1 MALALNST
9 MPIVDFQTA
18 IIEEMDKTDL
28 ELTQTGFGT
37 WSHSKL
43 KTFTSCPLLFL
54 LKNVLKIEYTLTAQ
68 EIAEQDSLLMKYTGL
83 IAQSILEDMV
93 NGMDFRPAL
102 DKIRPK
108 YQNEISEESWD
119 SIELL
124 EERLLYF
131 MDKFTF
137 FTTVHGSTHHHT
149 EQKLAFDDQMNPVDF
164 HDKSAFFRG
173 ILDLSIFLKNG
184 DVILF
189 DHKNGGS
196 AEFGLGNYES
206 QLKSQAMLLAC
217 HSPNL
222 QAVVPFIHFIQEGS
236 VAGGNIRYSRE
247 RIMDEFF
254 LSLKSRIDGSL
265 ENLLTRGKFRQL
277 SGNGCQY
284 CEFRAGCKSGKRGSG
299 GVFQPIIEHSKKF
312 FQGKEIL

>member
-9 MPIVDFQTA
+9 MPIVDFQQA

-54 LKNVLKIEYTLTAQ
+54 LKNVLKIDYTLTAQ
-68 EIAEQDSLLMKYTGL
+68 EIADQDSLLMKYTGL
-83 IAQSILEDMV
+83 IAHSILEDMV

-137 FTTVHGSTHHHT
+137 FTTPFFNFMKYHH
-149 EQKLAFDDQMNPVDF
+149 
-164 HDKSAFFRG
+164 
-173 ILDLSIFLKNG
+173 I
-184 DVILF
+184 
-189 DHKNGGS
+189 
-196 AEFGLGNYES
+196 Y
-206 QLKSQAMLLAC
+206 
-217 HSPNL
+217 
-222 QAVVPFIHFIQEGS
+222 
-236 VAGGNIRYSRE
+236 Y
-247 RIMDEFF
+247 
-254 LSLKSRIDGSL
+254 
-265 ENLLTRGKFRQL
+265 LT
-277 SGNGCQY
+277 N
-284 CEFRAGCKSGKRGSG
+284 
-299 GVFQPIIEHSKKF
+299 
-312 FQGKEIL
+312 